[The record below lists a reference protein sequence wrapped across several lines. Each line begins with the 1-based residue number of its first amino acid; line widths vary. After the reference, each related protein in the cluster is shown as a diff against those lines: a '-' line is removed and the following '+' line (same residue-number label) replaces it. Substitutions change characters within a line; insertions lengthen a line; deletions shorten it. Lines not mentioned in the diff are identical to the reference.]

1 MASGTAEKADIVI
14 VGGGPAG
21 LMLACELRLSGADP
35 IVLERLPGIDETP
48 KGNGLVGQIV
58 PMLDYRGLLDRLRQ
72 DATYAGP
79 TPRYSFGPLPLDFSK
94 LRTSPLHILAVPQ
107 RRLEKVLQQRMDE
120 LGGTIRRG
128 HELTALS
135 PQDDAVTLDVRG
147 PDGDYQLHA
156 RYVVGCDGAH
166 SLVRKQAGIGF
177 PGTTSSEISRIGH
190 VRLPT
195 VKLTW
200 RGDAVKVPGIG
211 RLKSMRQVRT
221 PRGTYSL
228 APLTAVDKNA
238 TAGVFIVYT
247 SEDDPADQGAPMTL
261 DELRA
266 SVRRVLGEDLPM
278 TDPQRLTRLV
288 GNTRQ
293 ADRYQAGRILL
304 VGDAAHVFGVS
315 LNTGLLDAVDLG
327 WKLAAQVQGRAP
339 DGLLESYHAE
349 RHLAGQHAI
358 RQARAQHALVVI
370 SQGGNAE
377 PGPEDAEAL
386 RELFGDVLQQP
397 DPLRQTRELFRQ
409 PDQLRRVGEMI
420 EGSDVRYPMP
430 VTSAPP
436 HPLLGKLAP
445 DLQLETQDG
454 RTRVAELLPAARGVL
469 LDLTADSAVAAAAP
483 DSTNLVN
490 VITARCLTKPAPAAA
505 LLIRPDG
512 YIAWATEADTPDPAA
527 GLNQALRT
535 WFSPPTCL
543 RRKRSSGS
551 LPTGSSAFPRRSRER
566 WRRSAAHSCG
576 GRLVS
581 TPTTRPPGRSRSSGS
596 PDTGAR
602 PSGGP
607 PPRRGC
613 MRRST
618 SLPGRAGGYRATASA
633 LSRSGSRIPASRA
646 TPGGTWRAATASTVS
661 TGTG

>member
-1 MASGTAEKADIVI
+1 MASGTMEKTDIVI
-14 VGGGPAG
+14 VGGGPVG

-72 DATYAGP
+72 DAAYAGP
-79 TPRYSFGPLPLDFSK
+79 TPRYSFGPLQLDFSR
-94 LRTSPLHILAVPQ
+94 LGTSPLHILAVPQ
-107 RRLEKVLQQRMDE
+107 RRLETVLQQRLAE

-135 PQDDAVTLDVRG
+135 PQDDAVTLDVHG

-156 RYVVGCDGAH
+156 RYLVGCDGAH

-221 PRGTYSL
+221 PRGTYAL
-228 APLTAVDKNA
+228 GPLTALDKNA

-247 SEDDPADQGAPMTL
+247 SEDDPTADPGTPMTL

-266 SVRRVLGEDLPM
+266 SVRRVLAGDLPM

-288 GNTRQ
+288 ANTRQ

-304 VGDAAHVFGVS
+304 AGDAAHVFGVS
-315 LNTGLLDAVDLG
+315 LNTGLLDAVNLG

-358 RQARAQHALVVI
+358 WQARAQQALVVI
-370 SQGGNAE
+370 GQDGKSE
-377 PGPEDAEAL
+377 PGPEAAEAL

-397 DPLRQTRELFRQ
+397 DPLRHVRESLRQ

-420 EGSDVRYPMP
+420 EGSDVRYPVP

-445 DLQLETQDG
+445 DLQLETQHG

-469 LDLTADSAVAAAAP
+469 LDLTADSAVAEAAA
-483 DSTNLVN
+483 DSAGLVN
-490 VITARCLTKPAPAAA
+490 VITARCLTKSAPAAA

-512 YIAWATEADTPDPAA
+512 YIAWATEAGAPDPAA
-527 GLNQALRT
+527 GLNQALGA
-535 WFSPPTCL
+535 WFSPPSCL

-551 LPTGSSAFPRRSRER
+551 SPTGSSAFPRRSRER
-566 WRRSAAHSCG
+566 AL
-576 GRLVS
+576 RL
-581 TPTTRPPGRSRSSGS
+581 GLG
-596 PDTGAR
+596 
-602 PSGGP
+602 
-607 PPRRGC
+607 
-613 MRRST
+613 
-618 SLPGRAGGYRATASA
+618 LP
-633 LSRSGSRIPASRA
+633 
-646 TPGGTWRAATASTVS
+646 
-661 TGTG
+661 